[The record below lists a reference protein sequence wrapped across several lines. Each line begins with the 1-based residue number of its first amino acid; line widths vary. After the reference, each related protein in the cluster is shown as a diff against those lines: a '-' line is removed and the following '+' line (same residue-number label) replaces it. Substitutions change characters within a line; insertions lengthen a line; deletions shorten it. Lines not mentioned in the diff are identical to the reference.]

1 LSGIVDRESTQQ
13 KGDAGE
19 YAAAAELANRG
30 WMVDMPR
37 RGARNI
43 DLYAHRREGNRTCG
57 VQVKART
64 RGDFQFDNNF
74 LELAEPTA
82 DAWVILVTLSPPG
95 GRSQFFVLPHNHVAA
110 ALIAYKGYRDANGKG
125 WPRKMLGPHEF
136 TGYTEA
142 WALMEHP
149 AQKAPWQMLDW
160 VAEALAEHK
169 RYDVFDA
176 ILTLRRRRS

>member
-1 LSGIVDRESTQQ
+1 MSRANTQQ
-13 KGDAGE
+13 TGDAGE
-19 YAAAAELANRG
+19 YAAAAELATRG

-37 RGARNI
+37 RGARHI

-57 VQVKART
+57 VQVKTRT
-64 RGDFQFDNNF
+64 KGDFQFDNDF

-95 GRSQFFVLPHNHVAA
+95 ERSQFFVLPHNHVAA
-110 ALIAYKGYRDANGKG
+110 ALIAYKGYRDANGQG

-142 WALMEHP
+142 WALMERP
-149 AQKAPWQMLDW
+149 AQEAPWRMLDW
-160 VAEALAEHK
+160 VAEALTEHK
-169 RYDVFDA
+169 RYDVVEA
-176 ILTLRRRRS
+176 IPASPPRRS